1 IDLTSGN
8 ISARNDIILTAD
20 NGTIT
25 IKGNNATSRAQI
37 ISSSGNISIETNN
50 NLNRLGLLVN
60 NVTFMADNSVSIDAI
75 AATIGASIHDANI
88 TVTNGHININGSAS
102 KGEYDYSYGQVAGV
116 QLYGDLIFKS
126 GTGTT
131 INAYNTSH
139 VASYAP
145 PVPLA
150 MVGANLTLDGGGEIN
165 ACGSFVGIMVG
176 AAGSHRV
183 TKSQIFV
190 KNGDLN
196 INAVLDGMAKRGPTG
211 ASGAAASGAFT
222 FDNMYADA
230 VFGLVV
236 DSGSNVTIKA
246 DSSANK
252 SGPFAAFAAATPQAT
267 AAGSYHNGFMFSGG
281 GNISVHAI
289 SDSADAVNLRLF
301 NNVNLTGNLAITG
314 ESNSGI
320 GVNFDKYL
328 STNVSNASITGI
340 SRTGIGVQMT
350 AKNGSANLNNNTVFG
365 KTETGAGGVILSGNN
380 IIITNGSLTG
390 NATAGVGSGVS
401 MVGGSNYSL
410 DGAFVAGY
418 SANGSGISV
427 NGTLAV
433 NNGTQVVGQSFGNG
447 DGISVTGSL
456 QSVGGV
462 TLNGTAVDGNGVA
475 VSGNTS
481 LNNATVSGDSTSG
494 SGVSIAGQLT

>member
-1 IDLTSGN
+1 GGIDLTSGN

-37 ISSSGNISIETNN
+37 LSSFGNISIDTKNS
-50 NLNRLGLLVN
+50 LSSLGLLVN
-60 NVTFMADNSVSIDAI
+60 NVTLMADNSVSIDSI
-75 AATIGASIHDANI
+75 AGTTGASIHNTNI
-88 TVTNGHININGSAS
+88 TATNGHININGSAS

-139 VASYAP
+139 IASYSP

-150 MVGANLTLDGGGEIN
+150 MMGANLTLDGGGEIN

-176 AAGSHRV
+176 AAAAYRV

-196 INAVLDGMAKRGPTG
+196 INTVLDGMAKRGPTG

-222 FDNMYADA
+222 FDNVYADA
-230 VFGLVV
+230 VFGIDV
-236 DSGSNVTIKA
+236 DSGSNVTINA

-267 AAGSYHNGFMFSGG
+267 ATGSHQNGFIFSGG
-281 GNISVHAI
+281 GNISVHAT
-289 SDSADAVNLRLF
+289 SDSTDAVNLRLF

-340 SRTGIGVQMT
+340 SHTGVGVQMT
-350 AKNGSANLNNNTVFG
+350 AKNGNANLNHNTIFG

-390 NATAGVGSGVS
+390 NATAGIGSGVS

-410 DGAFVAGY
+410 DGAFVTGY
-418 SANGSGISV
+418 SVNGSGISV

-433 NNGTQVVGQSFGNG
+433 NNGTQVVGKSFG
-447 DGISVTGSL
+447 
-456 QSVGGV
+456 
-462 TLNGTAVDGNGVA
+462 
-475 VSGNTS
+475 
-481 LNNATVSGDSTSG
+481 
-494 SGVSIAGQLT
+494 